1 MHNADCKYTLF
12 AQCRYLQFWN
22 VSGLHNCLDIYIP
35 LTILSFQK
43 PELASFKSDLSH
55 WHLLALAFARKRTN
69 KRSHDQ
75 TVKEAEKTS

>member
-1 MHNADCKYTLF
+1 MQMSTEF
-12 AQCRYLQFWN
+12 RN
-22 VSGLHNCLDIYIP
+22 VAGFHNCLERYIP

-43 PELASFKSDLSH
+43 PEIASFQSDLSH